1 MKKIISFVWLV
12 IVAIISIGTLQTV
25 VKADGD
31 YDITNYAV
39 NIDVDQ
45 QGNAEMTQRV
55 TYDFDGNFH
64 GVYYNQA
71 LKGIKGAGDPSV
83 SVTDGNNE
91 IAIQQSNSA
100 TDNTFSVDK
109 TNDYM
114 KLKVYHAVEN
124 KKITFIYRYKL
135 YGVITNYLDTAELN
149 WKIIGGGWDHDLHN
163 VKITINLPSQN
174 IKSLKAW
181 AHGTLD
187 GFNKVEKN
195 NGRVILTVGE
205 VDAEDTV
212 ESHIIFPTS
221 VTSLNTNKV
230 NKNAKQRILKQ
241 EKELAQKANYQRQMP
256 SRVTKVIIGFIILIV
271 ILIFIFNYIQ
281 LVRHPIHKHPMP
293 TPLHHWF
300 DAPNVAPSMAN
311 VILDR
316 SDVGDSRGF
325 TGDVLVEV
333 NKHNLKID
341 KEDKT
346 FRITALRE
354 PQDKLI
360 KFMIENIGDG
370 NSVTVKEINKYAKKD
385 KKDKLY
391 DQFSNWKI
399 RAAHGNDQYID
410 LENKSTISKLLG
422 SAIVNSVLMIITL
435 MLASIFVKSWIMPLS
450 IISVITILI
459 TWLGYLLI
467 RRQIS
472 YYTENGEQMANELQ
486 AFRRMFEDVDDLNL
500 AEVGDLILWEQI
512 LPYAV
517 AFGISKKVVKALKLK
532 FGTEAFEANPGMMY
546 YYWGIGSLSNNMNL
560 DHAFSGAFSSSH
572 SASSSSI
579 SGGSGGF
586 SGGSS
591 GGFGGGSGGGAF

>member
-1 MKKIISFVWLV
+1 MKKIILSIWLTMISV
-12 IVAIISIGTLQTV
+12 LSIGLLQTN

-31 YDITNYAV
+31 YDITNYTV

-45 QGNAEMTQRV
+45 NGNALMTQNV
-55 TYDFDGNFH
+55 TYDFSGGFH

-71 LKGIKGAGDPSV
+71 LKGIKGVGDPEITVHDGDSI
-83 SVTDGNNE
+83 TD
-91 IAIQQSNSA
+91 IQQSTSESN
-100 TDNTFSVDK
+100 DTFSVDK
-109 TNDYM
+109 TADNM
-114 KLKVYHAVEN
+114 KLKVYHVVSN
-124 KKITFIYRYKL
+124 KKITFVYKYKL
-135 YGVITNYLDTAELN
+135 YGVITNYRDIAELN

-163 VKITINLPSQN
+163 VKITINLPANN
-174 IKSLKAW
+174 IKSLRAW
-181 AHGTLD
+181 AHGNLN
-187 GFNKVEKN
+187 GFNKVDKN
-195 NGRVILTVGE
+195 NGKVILTADT
-205 VDAEDTV
+205 VDAGDSV
-212 ESHIIFPTS
+212 ESHIIFPTT
-221 VTSLNTNKV
+221 VTSLNSNTV
-230 NKNAKQRILKQ
+230 DKNAKDRILVQ
-241 EKELAQKANYQRQMP
+241 EKKLAEEANYKRQMP
-256 SRVTKVIIGFIILIV
+256 SRLTKLIVMMIIFLVII
-271 ILIFIFNYIQ
+271 IFALNYYQ
-281 LVRHPIHKHPMP
+281 LVKYPINKHSMP

-311 VILDR
+311 IILDKAN
-316 SDVGDSRGF
+316 SGNSQGF

-333 NKHNLKID
+333 NKHNLKIE

-346 FRITALRE
+346 FRITALNV
-354 PQDKLI
+354 PQDELI
-360 KFMIENIGDG
+360 KFMIETIGDG
-370 NSVTVKEINKYAKKD
+370 TSVTIKEINTFAKRD
-385 KKDKLY
+385 KKGKLY
-391 DQFSNWKI
+391 NKFENWKK
-399 RAAHGNDQYID
+399 RAARHSSQYID
-410 LENKSTISKLLG
+410 INNKNTISRLLG
-422 SAIVNSVLMIITL
+422 SAVFVSVLMVVTVIL
-435 MLASIFVKSWIMPLS
+435 SVLFVKGWIMLMS

-459 TWLGYLLI
+459 TWAGYLLI

-472 YYTENGEQMANELQ
+472 YYTEDGEQIANELQ

-546 YYWGIGSLSNNMNL
+546 YYWGIGRMSNSMNL

-572 SASSSSI
+572 SANSSA